1 MFATHSSQDPGSFG
15 ITFHIILDSR
25 IVIPLLWGGEGG
37 FYLRKTADFEMAIK
51 SEMLT

>member
-1 MFATHSSQDPGSFG
+1 MFATHRRQDPGSFG

-25 IVIPLLWGGEGG
+25 IVIHLLWGGV

>member
-1 MFATHSSQDPGSFG
+1 MKTSKKLKMFATHGNQDPGSFG

-37 FYLRKTADFEMAIK
+37 FLLKKNCRF
-51 SEMLT
+51 